1 MKKIVFTA
9 ATLLLAGMH
18 TPAFAQAKAPVKPTL
33 TEEQQTHA
41 VQAFAVMASAMR
53 SEKVGNDVKS
63 ALMGCIYSNKLET
76 ISTAIDKLIAANPG
90 KVDRAKPDD
99 LLSAMVAVCGY
110 KPSAQPSAKPST
122 TPPAAP
128 PAGAPKGR

>member
-1 MKKIVFTA
+1 MMKRA
-9 ATLLLAGMH
+9 ALGAAALLLSGL
-18 TPAFAQAKAPVKPTL
+18 TGPAFAQTTANAPISQADQ
-33 TEEQQTHA
+33 EHA
-41 VQAFAVMASAMR
+41 VQNFAVLASAMQ
-53 SEKVGNDVKS
+53 SDKVPEDVKA

-122 TPPAAP
+122 TPPGAP

>member
-1 MKKIVFTA
+1 MMKRVA
-9 ATLLLAGMH
+9 AGAVALLLAGPPG
-18 TPAFAQAKAPVKPTL
+18 PAFAQTTASAPISQ
-33 TEEQQTHA
+33 EQQEHA
-41 VQAFAVMASAMR
+41 VQNFAVLASAMQ
-53 SEKVGNDVKS
+53 SDKVPEDVKA

-76 ISTAIDKLIAANPG
+76 IGGAIDKLIAANPG

-110 KPSAQPSAKPST
+110 KPAA
-122 TPPAAP
+122 TPAPAAP